1 MSAGTDVGTPT
12 DAAGGLSTAAGIGA
26 RRAFVAPLAAVA
38 GALLLGTLIMIV
50 CGISPAEAYPAL
62 LQGAIGE
69 GNLPYTVAALVPTL
83 GMAIAFA
90 IPFRMGEFNLGG
102 DGQLAL
108 GGVVTAAVAL
118 RLPLPA
124 GLGLVVPLLAG
135 AVAGAL
141 VAAIAAPLHSRLG
154 IPAIVTTLLLSTPA
168 VALASY
174 LARFPLA
181 EKGSGVPQT
190 EVLPDASHL
199 PALGGSEYVTIALPL
214 MIVLC
219 ALWLW
224 FDSSSVIGF
233 RIRSAGANREFARYG
248 GVDVGRLTLGTLA
261 VSGGLAGLVGGMV
274 VMTTPFRFI
283 DAALTSPGWTFTG
296 IAAVL
301 LAAGRP
307 FAVPVT
313 VVLLTVLQ
321 VGGEGMERDAD
332 VPRQLTQVIEGLVI
346 VLVAVTATAHR
357 WPDWW
362 GRLRRRRG
370 KEAAA

>member
-1 MSAGTDVGTPT
+1 MSAGTDVRPAT
-12 DAAGGLSTAAGIGA
+12 DASGGLSSASGIGV
-26 RRAFVAPLAAVA
+26 RRALVAPVAAVA
-38 GALLLGTLIMIV
+38 GALLLSTLVMIAS
-50 CGISPAEAYPAL
+50 GISPAQAYPAL
-62 LQGAIGE
+62 VQGAIGE

-108 GGVVTAAVAL
+108 GGIVTAAVAL
-118 RLPLPA
+118 RLPLPP
-124 GLGLVVPLLAG
+124 GLGIVVPLLVG

-141 VAAIAAPLHSRLG
+141 VAAVAAPLHSRLG
-154 IPAIVTTLLLSTPA
+154 IPAIVTTLLASTPA

-190 EVLPDASHL
+190 RVLPDASHL
-199 PALGGSEYVTIALPL
+199 PALGGSEYVTVALPV
-214 MIVLC
+214 MIVVC
-219 ALWLW
+219 VLWLW
-224 FDSSSVIGF
+224 FDSASVVGY
-233 RIRSAGANREFARYG
+233 RVRAAGGNREFARYG
-248 GVDVGRLTLGTLA
+248 GVDVGRLTLATLA
-261 VSGGLAGLVGGMV
+261 VSGALAGLVGGMV

-307 FAVPVT
+307 FAVPLT

-346 VLVAVTATAHR
+346 VIVAVTATAR
-357 WPDWW
+357 RRPPWP
-362 GRLRRRRG
+362 RLLRRRPR
-370 KEAAA
+370 EVS

>member
-1 MSAGTDVGTPT
+1 MTAGTDERTAT
-12 DAAGGLSTAAGIGA
+12 DASGGLSAGGRISA
-26 RRAFVAPLAAVA
+26 WRALVAPVVAIA
-38 GALLLGTLIMIV
+38 GALLLSTLVMIAS
-50 CGISPAEAYPAL
+50 GISPADAYPAL
-62 LQGAIGE
+62 IQGAVGE

-108 GGVVTAAVAL
+108 GGIVTAAVAL
-118 RLPLPA
+118 RVPLPPV
-124 GLGLVVPLLAG
+124 LGVVVPLIAG
-135 AVAGAL
+135 AIAGGL

-154 IPAIVTTLLLSTPA
+154 IPAIVTTLLASTPA

-190 EVLPDASHL
+190 KVLPDASHL
-199 PALGGSEYVTIALPL
+199 PALGGSEYVTVALPV
-214 MIVLC
+214 MIVIC

-224 FDSSSVIGF
+224 FDSASVVGY
-233 RIRSAGANREFARYG
+233 RVRAAGGNREFARYG
-248 GVDVGRLTLGTLA
+248 GVDVGRLTLGTLG
-261 VSGGLAGLVGGMV
+261 VSGALAGLVGGMV

-307 FAVPVT
+307 FAVPLT

-346 VLVAVTATAHR
+346 VLDAVTATGRR
-357 WPDWW
+357 WPGWW
-362 GRLRRRRG
+362 TRLGRRRG
-370 KEAAA
+370 ADA

>member
-1 MSAGTDVGTPT
+1 
-12 DAAGGLSTAAGIGA
+12 
-26 RRAFVAPLAAVA
+26 
-38 GALLLGTLIMIV
+38 
-50 CGISPAEAYPAL
+50 
-62 LQGAIGE
+62 
-69 GNLPYTVAALVPTL
+69 
-83 GMAIAFA
+83 
-90 IPFRMGEFNLGG
+90 
-102 DGQLAL
+102 
-108 GGVVTAAVAL
+108 
-118 RLPLPA
+118 
-124 GLGLVVPLLAG
+124 
-135 AVAGAL
+135 
-141 VAAIAAPLHSRLG
+141 
-154 IPAIVTTLLLSTPA
+154 
-168 VALASY
+168 
-174 LARFPLA
+174 
-181 EKGSGVPQT
+181 
-190 EVLPDASHL
+190 VLPDASHL
-199 PALGGSEYVTIALPL
+199 PALGGSEYVTVALPL